1 MGEGRENEVFKE
13 EAEEAMR
20 HMSHLTI
27 THVAFKKHSAQGLRE
42 VAAMRQ
48 LRE

>member
-20 HMSHLTI
+20 HMSDLNV
-27 THVAFKKHSAQGLRE
+27 THMAFKKHSA
-42 VAAMRQ
+42 
-48 LRE
+48 

>member
-1 MGEGRENEVFKE
+1 MEEGHESDKFKE
-13 EAEEAMR
+13 EGEEAMR

-27 THVAFKKHSAQGLRE
+27 THVAFKKHSARGLGE

-48 LRE
+48 LR